1 MDEEFQISTPE
12 TATTGDFLS
21 FTILDGERER
31 PARITGT
38 ALAVLGQSDDPRE
51 VFLANFES
59 IRQVAYTMARK
70 YPSVDLVIL
79 SADSVR

>member
-38 ALAVLGQSDDPRE
+38 VSLP
-51 VFLANFES
+51 
-59 IRQVAYTMARK
+59 
-70 YPSVDLVIL
+70 P
-79 SADSVR
+79 